1 MDWSL
6 WGSNVWGYGNDLGLA
21 ELSLK
26 FVLMYT
32 NSLTITK
39 IGNFSRI
46 HDNIFWNFVINL
58 I

>member
-26 FVLMYT
+26 FVLIYT
-32 NSLTITK
+32 ELFYLTITK

-46 HDNIFWNFVINL
+46 HDNFFLN
-58 I
+58 